1 MKVKVKLDIKNFIER
16 GDFRTLKMILSQQEP
31 ADILEMIEELPP
43 DEKIVVF
50 RLLPK
55 DQAALVF
62 SELEADDQI
71 ALIELFKEEKL
82 KEIISSMS
90 PDDRAE
96 LLEEMPANVVNRLL
110 SYLTPEERK
119 ETLALL
125 NYPENSAGRLTTP
138 KCVEL
143 HPEMSVK
150 EALEKI
156 RKEGRN
162 KETIYLMPVIDHQ
175 RKLLG
180 VVTLEDLI
188 FSDPDM
194 LLEQVM
200 DDQPVYVYA
209 TTDQEEVAQIMRKYD
224 LVAVPVVDSEQRLI
238 GIITIDDVV
247 DVIDEE
253 ATEDIQ
259 KMSSIV
265 VTEQS
270 YFHTSSWQFF
280 INRLPWL
287 VALLLLGTLSS
298 GIIAKFETLLASLP
312 IIAAFMPAMV
322 DTGGNIG
329 SQISALVIRGMALGE
344 IEQKDWWRIL
354 LRELLIGAMLGV
366 VLALAVL
373 LRAVFVTRT
382 TQIML
387 AVSTALF
394 AVVVVSNIIGALLP
408 FIAKFL
414 KIDPAIMAGP
424 LLTTIVD
431 LLGIAIY
438 FSITNFLLSV

>member
-1 MKVKVKLDIKNFIER
+1 
-16 GDFRTLKMILSQQEP
+16 
-31 ADILEMIEELPP
+31 
-43 DEKIVVF
+43 
-50 RLLPK
+50 
-55 DQAALVF
+55 
-62 SELEADDQI
+62 
-71 ALIELFKEEKL
+71 
-82 KEIISSMS
+82 
-90 PDDRAE
+90 
-96 LLEEMPANVVNRLL
+96 
-110 SYLTPEERK
+110 
-119 ETLALL
+119 
-125 NYPENSAGRLTTP
+125 
-138 KCVEL
+138 
-143 HPEMSVK
+143 MSVK

-156 RKEGRN
+156 RREGKD

-188 FSDPDM
+188 FADPDT
-194 LLEQVM
+194 LVEQVM

-253 ATEDIQ
+253 ATEDIL

-329 SQISALVIRGMALGE
+329 SQISALVIRGMALKE
-344 IEQKDWWRIL
+344 IKQKDWWRIL
-354 LRELLIGAMLGV
+354 LRELLIGAMLGI
-366 VLALAVL
+366 VLALAVV

-382 TQIML
+382 TQVIL

-394 AVVVVSNIIGALLP
+394 AVVVASNIIGALLP
-408 FIAKFL
+408 FIAKSL

-438 FSITNFLLSV
+438 FSIANFMFSV

>member
-1 MKVKVKLDIKNFIER
+1 
-16 GDFRTLKMILSQQEP
+16 
-31 ADILEMIEELPP
+31 
-43 DEKIVVF
+43 
-50 RLLPK
+50 
-55 DQAALVF
+55 
-62 SELEADDQI
+62 
-71 ALIELFKEEKL
+71 
-82 KEIISSMS
+82 
-90 PDDRAE
+90 
-96 LLEEMPANVVNRLL
+96 
-110 SYLTPEERK
+110 
-119 ETLALL
+119 
-125 NYPENSAGRLTTP
+125 
-138 KCVEL
+138 
-143 HPEMSVK
+143 
-150 EALEKI
+150 
-156 RKEGRN
+156 
-162 KETIYLMPVIDHQ
+162 VIDHQ

-188 FSDPDM
+188 FSDPNT
-194 LLEQVM
+194 LVEQVM

-354 LRELLIGAMLGV
+354 LRELLIGAMLGI
-366 VLALAVL
+366 VLALAVM

-382 TQIML
+382 TQIIL
-387 AVSTALF
+387 AVSTSLF
-394 AVVVVSNIIGALLP
+394 AVVVGSNIIGALLP
-408 FIAKFL
+408 IIAKSL

-424 LLTTIVD
+424 FLTTIVD
-431 LLGIAIY
+431 LLGIVIY
-438 FSITNFLLSV
+438 FSIANFMLSV

>member
-110 SYLTPEERK
+110 SYLTPEERR

-143 HPEMSVK
+143 YPEMSVK

-156 RKEGRN
+156 RREGRD

-180 VVTLEDLI
+180 IVTLEDLI
-188 FSDPDM
+188 FSDPDSFV
-194 LLEQVM
+194 EQVM

-394 AVVVVSNIIGALLP
+394 TVVVVSNIIGALLP
-408 FIAKFL
+408 FIAKSL

>member
-1 MKVKVKLDIKNFIER
+1 M
-16 GDFRTLKMILSQQEP
+16 
-31 ADILEMIEELPP
+31 
-43 DEKIVVF
+43 
-50 RLLPK
+50 
-55 DQAALVF
+55 
-62 SELEADDQI
+62 

-119 ETLALL
+119 ETLSLL

-143 HPEMSVK
+143 HPEMTIR
-150 EALEKI
+150 EAFDKI
-156 RKEGRN
+156 RREGKD

-180 VVTLEDLI
+180 VVSLEDLI
-188 FSDPDM
+188 FADPDG
-194 LLEQVM
+194 LVEQVM
-200 DDQPVYVYA
+200 DEQPVYVYA

-259 KMSSIV
+259 KMSSMV

-280 INRLPWL
+280 TNRLPWL
-287 VALLLLGTLSS
+287 VVLLLLGTLSS
-298 GIIAKFETLLASLP
+298 GIIARFESLLASLP

-344 IEQKDWWRIL
+344 IEQKDWWKVL
-354 LRELLIGAMLGV
+354 LREFLIGAMLAG
-366 VLALAVL
+366 VLALTVL
-373 LRAVFVTRT
+373 IRVIFVTRVS
-382 TQIML
+382 QVML
-387 AVSTALF
+387 AVSIALF
-394 AVVVVSNIIGALLP
+394 VVVVVSNIIGAVLP
-408 FIAKFL
+408 FIAKVFR
-414 KIDPAIMAGP
+414 IDPAIMAGP

-431 LLGIAIY
+431 LMGIAVY
-438 FSITNFLLSV
+438 FQIVNLLLSM